1 MVTSLCGNVYV
12 GTYFMILF
20 SRKNIFTQEN
30 KSAELSHVVLVLLDL
45 QPVLEPHA
53 KVQ

>member
-1 MVTSLCGNVYV
+1 MNFLLNNETL
-12 GTYFMILF
+12 ILF
-20 SRKNIFTQEN
+20 SRKKLFTQEN
-30 KSAELSHVVLVLLDL
+30 KSAELSHVVLVLLNL

>member
-1 MVTSLCGNVYV
+1 MVFQPNNETL
-12 GTYFMILF
+12 ILF
-20 SRKNIFTQEN
+20 SRKNILTQEN

-45 QPVLEPHA
+45 QPILEPHA